1 MNDMTSIRGAADN
14 LGVTEETIVT
24 LIDQIADDPELWDSE
39 NQQITEAG
47 MEILREQLSTSEPI
61 GEDLL
66 AEVERTAHIAA
77 IAKAVADEARKARD
91 VAVRAAVAYGHK
103 RTEVAERAGFRRERL
118 YQIL

>member
-1 MNDMTSIRGAADN
+1 MTSIRGAADN
-14 LGVTEETIVT
+14 LDVTEETIVT

-66 AEVERTAHIAA
+66 AEVERTARISNVAD
-77 IAKAVADEARKARD
+77 AVASAAMEARN
-91 VAVRAAVAYGHK
+91 VAMRAAVAYGHK
-103 RTEVAERAGFRRERL
+103 RTEIANRAGVRRERL